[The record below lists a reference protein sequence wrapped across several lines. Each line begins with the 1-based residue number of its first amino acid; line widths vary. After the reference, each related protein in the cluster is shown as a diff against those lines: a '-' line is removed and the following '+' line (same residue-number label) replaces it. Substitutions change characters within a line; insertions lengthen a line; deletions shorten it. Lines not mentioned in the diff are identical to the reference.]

1 MLSTGWPVTGDTG
14 QLLLM
19 CVNILQ

>member
-1 MLSTGWPVTGDTG
+1 MLITG

-19 CVNILQ
+19 Y